1 MAVTDF
7 ERILQSV
14 ASEYGQQR
22 HALLA
27 RSRGRK
33 DVAEARQVARYLS
46 HKLCPSRSLTAIGE
60 FFGRDRTTV
69 RHAFEKVGMRH
80 FTADPKEKAA
90 ARRVDQLEKR
100 LGRTIAPV

>member
-1 MAVTDF
+1 MTDL

-33 DVAEARQVARYLS
+33 DVAEARQVAMYLAT
-46 HKLCPSRSLTAIGE
+46 KACPSKSLTAIGE

-69 RHAFEKVGMRH
+69 RHAAAKVAGAL
-80 FTADPKEKAA
+80 TPKV
-90 ARRVDQLEKR
+90 RQMEKR
-100 LGRTIAPV
+100 LVRTIAPV

>member
-1 MAVTDF
+1 MTDL
-7 ERILQSV
+7 ERILHAV
-14 ASEYGQQR
+14 GSEYGQQR

-27 RSRGRK
+27 RTRGRK
-33 DVAEARQVARYLS
+33 DVAEARQVAMYLS
-46 HKLCPSRSLTAIGE
+46 HKLCPSLSLTAIGE

-69 RHAFEKVGMRH
+69 RHAFEKVGVRH

-100 LGRTIAPV
+100 LVRTVAPV